1 MRTRSPSANQLII
14 SYLTLRKAIGWIGVL
29 LPVVLI
35 VGQVV
40 FFSRTIPG
48 SVSDYYYTH
57 MRNIFV
63 GSLCAIGVFLL
74 SYEGYDDWDER
85 ITGLAGL
92 GAIGTAFSPTTPPAA
107 LVLTTGQQVVGDL
120 HIAFAAL
127 TFTTLAVMAFR
138 FTKTYPEATPAC
150 PGLLWRILDILG
162 LTGTPGGAGIP
173 ADKRT
178 RNRIYRICGISIVA
192 SLTLA
197 VLSLLLP
204 HSIQN
209 AAPFVYIFES
219 TAIIAFGLSWF
230 VKGEGLSR
238 FLPSESTR

>member
-14 SYLTLRKAIGWIGVL
+14 SYLTLRKAIGWVGVL
-29 LPVVLI
+29 LPIALI
-35 VGQVV
+35 VGQVI
-40 FFSRTIPG
+40 FFSRVIPG

-57 MRNIFV
+57 MRNVFV

-74 SYEGYDDWDER
+74 GYEGYDDWDER

-107 LVLTTGQQVVGDL
+107 QVLMTGQQVVGDL
-120 HIAFAAL
+120 HLIFAAL
-127 TFTTLAVMAFR
+127 TFIALAVMSFR
-138 FTKTYPEATPAC
+138 FTKTYPEAAPGSH
-150 PGLLWRILDILG
+150 GLLWRILDVLG
-162 LTGTPGGAGIP
+162 LTGAPAGAVLTSG
-173 ADKRT
+173 KRA
-178 RNRIYRICGISIVA
+178 RNRIYRICGSSIVV
-192 SLTLA
+192 SLALA

-204 HSIQN
+204 HSIQS
-209 AAPFVYIFES
+209 AVPFVYIFES

-238 FLPSESTR
+238 FLPGE

>member
-1 MRTRSPSANQLII
+1 MRTRSPSANELII

-29 LPVVLI
+29 LPIVLI
-35 VGQVV
+35 VGQVI
-40 FFSRTIPG
+40 FFSRVIPW

-92 GAIGTAFSPTTPPAA
+92 GAIGTAFSPTTPPYAA
-107 LVLTTGQQVVGDL
+107 VLSTGQQVVGYL
-120 HIAFAAL
+120 HITFAAL
-127 TFTTLAVMAFR
+127 TFTALAVMSFR
-138 FTKTYPEATPAC
+138 FTKTYPEPA
-150 PGLLWRILDILG
+150 PGGHGLPWRILDVLG
-162 LTGTPGGAGIP
+162 LTGTPTGTALTPG
-173 ADKRT
+173 KRT
-178 RNRIYRICGISIVA
+178 RNRIYRICGISIVV
-192 SLTLA
+192 SLALA
-197 VLSLLLP
+197 VSSLLLP

-230 VKGEGLSR
+230 VKGEGLAR
-238 FLPSESTR
+238 FLPST

>member
-1 MRTRSPSANQLII
+1 MRTRSPSASELII

-29 LPVVLI
+29 LPIVLI
-35 VGQVV
+35 AGQVA
-40 FFSRTIPG
+40 FFARVIPG

-92 GAIGTAFSPTTPPAA
+92 CAIGTAFSPTIPPAA
-107 LVLTTGQQVVGDL
+107 QVLTTGQQVVGDL
-120 HIAFAAL
+120 HLSFAAL
-127 TFTTLAVMAFR
+127 TFTALAVMSFR
-138 FTKTYPEATPAC
+138 FTKTYPEVTPTGH
-150 PGLLWRILDILG
+150 GLVWRVLDVLG
-162 LTGTPGGAGIP
+162 LTGATTGAALTPG
-173 ADKRT
+173 KRT

-192 SLTLA
+192 SLALA
-197 VLSLLLP
+197 VLSLALP
-204 HSIQN
+204 HSIQHTV
-209 AAPFVYIFES
+209 PFVYIFES

-238 FLPSESTR
+238 FLPSE

>member
-1 MRTRSPSANQLII
+1 MTM
-14 SYLTLRKAIGWIGVL
+14 RKAIGWIGVL
-29 LPVVLI
+29 LPIALI
-35 VGQVV
+35 VGQVI
-40 FFSRTIPG
+40 FFSRVIPG

-57 MRNIFV
+57 MRNFFV

-107 LVLTTGQQVVGDL
+107 QVLTIGQQVVGDL
-120 HIAFAAL
+120 HIVFAAL
-127 TFTTLAVMAFR
+127 TFTALAVMSFR
-138 FTKTYPEATPAC
+138 FTKTYPEAASGSR
-150 PGLLWRILDILG
+150 GLVWRILDVLG
-162 LTGTPGGAGIP
+162 LTGTPAGAALTP
-173 ADKRT
+173 VKLT
-178 RNRIYRICGISIVA
+178 RNRIYRICGVSIVA
-192 SLTLA
+192 SLALA

-209 AAPFVYIFES
+209 AVPFVYIFES
-219 TAIIAFGLSWF
+219 TAIIAFGLSWL

-238 FLPSESTR
+238 LLPSE